1 VRRYRPFEPFRIYD
15 DISKRTPVL
24 ILRNPFPRRRPARF
38 VSPTA
43 DHGSPL
49 SSKEPIGEFRIVL
62 TSGYGERAVFILKYF
77 LFGGLSLLGVLFA
90 VDSWIETPAQPETP
104 SAATAALIAIAR
116 HGDRPLQ
123 PEFAIREERP
133 VPKAAP
139 DGPSLGLADQTV
151 SGQPAPAAT
160 ELKRVSDARAE
171 MVTPE
176 RDAPKTAARRATT
189 PRHAERRGKSKVA
202 SRNSYGRIRVVE
214 NATRRSSDPFELFG
228 SW

>member
-1 VRRYRPFEPFRIYD
+1 M
-15 DISKRTPVL
+15 
-24 ILRNPFPRRRPARF
+24 
-38 VSPTA
+38 
-43 DHGSPL
+43 
-49 SSKEPIGEFRIVL
+49 
-62 TSGYGERAVFILKYF
+62 FILKYF
-77 LFGGLSLLGVLFA
+77 LFGGLSLLGMLFA

-123 PEFAIREERP
+123 PELAVREERP

-139 DGPSLGLADQTV
+139 DGPSPELADQSA
-151 SGQPAPAAT
+151 SGQPAPSGT
-160 ELKRVSDARAE
+160 ELKRVRDARAE

-189 PRHAERRGKSKVA
+189 PRHAERRAKAKVA

-214 NATRRSSDPFELFG
+214 NVPRRSSDPFELFG